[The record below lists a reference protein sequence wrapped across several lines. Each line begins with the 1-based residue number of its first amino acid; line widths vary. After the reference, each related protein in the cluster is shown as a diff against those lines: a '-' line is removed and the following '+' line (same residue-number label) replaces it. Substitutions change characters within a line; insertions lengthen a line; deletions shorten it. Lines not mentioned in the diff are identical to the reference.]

1 MKTMDQQVVNS
12 IRILSAEQV
21 QAAKSGHPGMPMGAA
36 PQAFVLWDK
45 VMVQN
50 PVHPKWKNRDR
61 FVLSSGHASAMLYSL
76 LHLYG
81 FGLTVEDLK
90 NFRQVGSKT
99 PGHPEYGHT
108 IGVETT
114 TGPLGQGVANAVG
127 FALAEAYLAEKFN
140 RPGFPVVDHFT
151 YAMCGDGCMM
161 EGITSEAAS
170 LAGTLKLGKLV
181 LLYDANRIT
190 IEGNT
195 DLAFREDVAKRFEAY
210 GWHVQ
215 SVLDGNDVE
224 AIEKAVMDAKADDRP
239 SLVIVHS
246 TIGYGCPEKAGKAS
260 AHGEPLGEQNIA
272 AAKQFLGMPE
282 GAFTVPEGVYEHT
295 ADVHAKGAKA
305 EAEWDALFASY
316 KERYPELAAE
326 YVIWHN
332 EQLPVDL
339 LETPSF
345 WQYEGKT
352 ATRNSS
358 GEALNRL
365 AAIVPNLIGGS
376 ADLSPSNKSVM
387 KGKGEFSAEDRSGA
401 NLHFGIREHAMAAIC
416 NGMALHGGLRV
427 YCATFFVFT
436 DYMKNAMRLSAMMKI
451 PLTYILTHDS
461 IGVGEDGPT
470 HQPVEHLAGLR
481 AIPDLLVYRPAD
493 SHEVA
498 AAWTVAMTDGR
509 PTCIVSTR
517 QDLPLYDNS
526 GKDAMRGGYILSDS
540 KGMPD
545 ILLLASGSE
554 VEQMM
559 EAQAVLSERGVDA
572 RVVSMPCFELFN
584 EQDEAY
590 REHVLPRAVRARV
603 SMEAGVTQP
612 WHQYVG
618 MDGAVIGIDSYG
630 ASGKYSELFTL
641 FGITT
646 AHVVEE
652 ALRVVGKSK

>member
-1 MKTMDQQVVNS
+1 MKAMDQQVVNS

-36 PQAFVLWDK
+36 PQAFALWDR

-50 PVHPKWKNRDR
+50 PANPKWKNRDR

-81 FGLTVEDLK
+81 FGLTIDDLK
-90 NFRQVGSKT
+90 RFRQVGSKT

-108 IGVETT
+108 VGVETT

-140 RPGFPVVDHFT
+140 RPGFAVVDHYT

-190 IEGNT
+190 IEGDT

-215 SVLDGNDVE
+215 RVQEGNDVE
-224 AIEKAVMDAKADDRP
+224 AIEKAVLAAKADERP

-246 TIGYGCPEKAGKAS
+246 TIGYGCKDRAGKAS
-260 AHGEPLGEQNIA
+260 AHGEPLGEQNLA
-272 AAKQFLGMPE
+272 AAKQFLDMPE
-282 GAFTVPEGVYEHT
+282 EAFMLPEGVYEHT
-295 ADVHAKGAKA
+295 ASVGEKGAKA
-305 EAEWDALFASY
+305 EADWNTLFAAY
-316 KERYPELAAE
+316 DKQYPELAAE
-326 YVIWHN
+326 YTLWHS

-339 LETPSF
+339 LEMASF
-345 WQYEGKT
+345 WQYEGKA

-365 AAIVPNLIGGS
+365 AAMIPNLIGGS

-387 KGKGEFSAEDRSGA
+387 KGKGEFSAEDHSGA

-416 NGMALHGGLRV
+416 NGMVLHGGLRV

-436 DYMKNAMRLSAMMKI
+436 DYMKNAMRLSAMMKL

-481 AIPDLLVYRPAD
+481 AIPNLLVIRPAD
-493 SHEVA
+493 SREVA

-517 QDLPLYDNS
+517 QDLPLYEKS

-540 KGMPD
+540 KGTPD
-545 ILLLASGSE
+545 VLLLASGSE

-559 EAQAVLSERGVDA
+559 EAQAVLLEKGIDA
-572 RVVSMPCFELFN
+572 RVVSIPCFELFN

-590 REHVLPRAVRARV
+590 KEHVLPKKVRARV

-630 ASGKYSELFTL
+630 ASGKYSELFKM

-646 AHVVEE
+646 PHVVEE
-652 ALRVVGKSK
+652 ALRVLGN